1 MPISLL
7 DGIVIAVMLIS
18 AILAM
23 IRGLVREVLSL
34 ASWAAAAAAAYY
46 FFPIL
51 LPTAKQY
58 IAEDIIAKA
67 AVVGATFLIV
77 LLIVSYVTMRI
88 SDFMLDS
95 QIGALDRSLGFVF
108 GAARGLLLMVIA
120 FLFINWLV
128 APDRQPDWIATAKS
142 KAMLDGLGER
152 LVASLPEDIESKIL
166 DRLKNKVM
174 PGDKAAEPS
183 DQAPPDAAPESGY
196 DNTDRQ
202 GLDQLIQGAPPA
214 R

>member
-1 MPISLL
+1 MPITLL
-7 DGIVIAVMLIS
+7 DGIVIAVMLLS

-34 ASWAAAAAAAYY
+34 ASWAAAAAAAWY

-51 LPTAKQY
+51 LPIAKEH
-58 IAEDIIAKA
+58 IAEDIIAKGV
-67 AVVGATFLIV
+67 VVGGTFLLV

-108 GAARGLLLMVIA
+108 GAARGLLLAVIA
-120 FLFINWLV
+120 VMFFNWLV
-128 APDRQPDWIATAKS
+128 APDRQPTWVAGAKS
-142 KAMLDGLGER
+142 KPMLDGLGNR
-152 LVASLPEDIESKIL
+152 IVAALPEDLESTIL
-166 DRLKNKVM
+166 DRVKKKVLGNKEQAGGE
-174 PGDKAAEPS
+174 PAPAETDTDP
-183 DQAPPDAAPESGY
+183 AYNPTES
-196 DNTDRQ
+196 Q
-202 GLDQLIQGAPPA
+202 KLEQMIQNSAPA